1 MMLHLLKMGRCLVLI
16 LGMTAVLTVWR
27 MMESLFSQR
36 FQLHSLWQSPS
47 QGQRA
52 LVLCNV
58 AWPHTFSLWLEG
70 MLNRH

>member
-1 MMLHLLKMGRCLVLI
+1 MRTLGILI
-16 LGMTAVLTVWR
+16 QRLQKFVVSST
-27 MMESLFSQR
+27 SLFSQR

-58 AWPHTFSLWLEG
+58 ALPHTFSLWPEG